1 MPSAEILLFAL
12 FAVGAV
18 VSALGVV
25 AIRNPV
31 KGAMSLIAC
40 FFCLA
45 CLFLLQRAEMIAILE
60 VLVYAGAIMVLFVFV
75 IMLVEDKEQPILTPA
90 LGQRIAVPIKVL
102 SVGFVGY
109 SLLATVRQ
117 TAQLEPG
124 QRLSYPDELPDGF
137 GTVAHVGRELFDN
150 FIFHFEMTSIL
161 LLVGIV
167 GAVVVSKRVTSGP
180 TAPPAAL
187 PGEDEANV

>member
-12 FAVGAV
+12 FAVSSV

-45 CLFLLQRAEMIAILE
+45 CLFLLQSAEMIAILE

-90 LGQRIAVPIKVL
+90 LGQRIAVPVKILAVG
-102 SVGFVGY
+102 SVAY
-109 SLLATVRQ
+109 SMISMVRRSAAMY
-117 TAQLEPG
+117 TAERP
-124 QRLSYPDELPDGF
+124 YPDELPGGF

-150 FIFHFEMTSIL
+150 FLFHFEMTSIL

-167 GAVVVSKRVTSGP
+167 GAVIVSKRPKGK
-180 TAPPAAL
+180 
-187 PGEDEANV
+187 ANV

>member
-1 MPSAEILLFAL
+1 MPSSEILLFAL
-12 FAVGAV
+12 FAVSAV

-45 CLFLLQRAEMIAILE
+45 CLFLLQSAEMIAILE

-90 LGQRIAVPIKVL
+90 LGQRIAVPVKVFGVAVVAASFI
-102 SVGFVGY
+102 SVIRR
-109 SLLATVRQ
+109 SSQIMA
-117 TAQLEPG
+117 E
-124 QRLSYPDELPDGF
+124 QRPPRPDELEDGF
-137 GTVAHVGRELFDN
+137 GSVKYVGHELFNN
-150 FIFHFEMTSIL
+150 FLFHFEMTSIL

-167 GAVVVSKRVTSGP
+167 GAVIVSKRRGDNT
-180 TAPPAAL
+180 
-187 PGEDEANV
+187 NV

>member
-1 MPSAEILLFAL
+1 MPSSEILLFAL
-12 FAVGAV
+12 FAVSAV

-45 CLFLLQRAEMIAILE
+45 CLFLLQSAEMIAILE

-90 LGQRIAVPIKVL
+90 LGQRITVPIKVL
-102 SVGFVGY
+102 GVSVVAY
-109 SLLATVRQ
+109 SLMAVIRRSTG
-117 TAQLEPG
+117 LEQAARG
-124 QRLSYPDELPDGF
+124 YPDELPDAF
-137 GTVAHVGRELFDN
+137 GSVAQVGRELFDN
-150 FIFHFEMTSIL
+150 FLFHFEMTSIL

-167 GAVVVSKRVTSGP
+167 GAVIVSKRPKGKADV
-180 TAPPAAL
+180 
-187 PGEDEANV
+187 

>member
-12 FAVGAV
+12 FAVSAV

-45 CLFLLQRAEMIAILE
+45 CLFLLQSAEMIAILE

-90 LGQRIAVPIKVL
+90 LGQRIAVPIKITGAAVVAASL
-102 SVGFVGY
+102 ISVIRRSM
-109 SLLATVRQ
+109 SLDPSRQ
-117 TAQLEPG
+117 PN
-124 QRLSYPDELPDGF
+124 YPDELPEAF

-150 FIFHFEMTSIL
+150 FLFHFEMTSIL

-167 GAVVVSKRVTSGP
+167 GAVVVSKRKGDTNG
-180 TAPPAAL
+180 
-187 PGEDEANV
+187 

>member
-1 MPSAEILLFAL
+1 MPSTEILLFAL
-12 FAVGAV
+12 FAVSAV

-31 KGAMSLIAC
+31 KAAMSLIAC

-45 CLFLLQRAEMIAILE
+45 CLFLLQQAEMIAILE

-90 LGQRIAVPIKVL
+90 LAQRITVPIKIIGVVLVAYSML
-102 SVGFVGY
+102 SVVRRSNIALMGERTSY
-109 SLLATVRQ
+109 S
-117 TAQLEPG
+117 
-124 QRLSYPDELPDGF
+124 DELPEAF

-150 FIFHFEMTSIL
+150 FLFHFEMTSVL

-167 GAVVVSKRVTSGP
+167 GAVIVSKRGKS
-180 TAPPAAL
+180 APRN
-187 PGEDEANV
+187 DTNV

>member
-12 FAVGAV
+12 FAVSSV
-18 VSALGVV
+18 VAALGVV

-45 CLFLLQRAEMIAILE
+45 CLFLLQNAEMIAILE

-90 LGQRIAVPIKVL
+90 LGQRIAVPIKIIGVGMVGYALL
-102 SVGFVGY
+102 SVISRSV
-109 SLLATVRQ
+109 AIDTPR
-117 TAQLEPG
+117 P
-124 QRLSYPDELPDGF
+124 SYPDELPDAF

-150 FIFHFEMTSIL
+150 FLFHFEMTSIL

-167 GAVVVSKRVTSGP
+167 GAVIVSKRGKDKP
-180 TAPPAAL
+180 
-187 PGEDEANV
+187 NV

>member
-1 MPSAEILLFAL
+1 MPSPEILLFAL
-12 FAVGAV
+12 FAVSAV

-45 CLFLLQRAEMIAILE
+45 CLFLLQRAEMIAVLE
-60 VLVYAGAIMVLFVFV
+60 ILVYAGAIMVLFVFV

-90 LGQRIAVPIKVL
+90 LGQRIAVPIKILGVAL
-102 SVGFVGY
+102 ITY
-109 SLLATVRQ
+109 SLISVIRQ
-117 TAQLEPG
+117 TSFPAPTALEQGDFG
-124 QRLSYPDELPDGF
+124 QVKV
-137 GTVAHVGRELFDN
+137 VALALFKQ
-150 FIFHFEMTSIL
+150 FVFHFEMTSIL

-167 GAVVVSKRVTSGP
+167 GAVIISKRP
-180 TAPPAAL
+180 TGGAK
-187 PGEDEANV
+187 